1 MILGIGQT
9 VKSVLYQNGTIGPR
23 RSSPALR
30 SISTLLLGSVRFVM
44 FFYANVKVLFLF
56 SKNCLVL
63 IKEAFFCPLL
73 CIYFSLLLQF
83 KSCTA

>member
-1 MILGIGQT
+1 MILGIGQI

-44 FFYANVKVLFLF
+44 FFYANVKVFLFVFQELSCSYQGSIFLSFVVHLFLII
-56 SKNCLVL
+56 
-63 IKEAFFCPLL
+63 IKV
-73 CIYFSLLLQF
+73 
-83 KSCTA
+83 